1 MFAEID
7 LRLYENMLLFGWGK
21 ASKCKK
27 LLKQVQSRLKC
38 LKDERSALSKQLQ
51 TEVVDK
57 VSEKCNN
64 TLDKKELK
72 ARIGIE
78 HIIRDE
84 CVVYELLDHYCK
96 LILMHFF
103 YIRMH
108 KQCRQRD
115 LIEAVSSLVFA
126 SSRLRCGAI
135 PELEEI
141 RVLFTE
147 RYGESFISAAVQLL
161 PGNLVNTILL
171 KNVLAVSPKS
181 VMLNNDENQLQLI
194 TLPASFYVIKPSF
207 TDSSLEQLA
216 LERSSSLEDKDEN
229 RGNDDH
235 LQLITLVSP
244 KHVHPKLP
252 DCDEIYSKFSA
263 LKRPKHVHPKL
274 PDYDDITAKF
284 NDLKNLNRK
293 VNTPHDNYELQ
304 LEYHDHDYIG
314 DRVICNYSWLDLERE
329 HLQNNKPAPM
339 LLMQSPHIVSLAI
352 AY

>member
-1 MFAEID
+1 MMF
-7 LRLYENMLLFGWGK
+7 LGWGK

-27 LLKQVQSRLKC
+27 LIKQVQCRLKW

-51 TEVVDK
+51 AEVVDK
-57 VSEKCNN
+57 VTEKCNN
-64 TLDKKELK
+64 TLDKKALK
-72 ARIGIE
+72 ARVGME

-84 CVVYELLDHYCK
+84 CVVYELLSHYCK

-108 KQCRQRD
+108 KQCRQRN

-126 SSRLRCGAI
+126 SSRFRCGAI

-141 RVLFTE
+141 RDLFTE
-147 RYGESFISAAVQLL
+147 RYGESFTATAVQLL
-161 PGNLVNTILL
+161 PGNLVNAILQ

-181 VMLNNDENQLQLI
+181 VVPNNDENQLQLI
-194 TLPASFYVIKPSF
+194 TLPASFHVIKPSF

-229 RGNDDH
+229 RGQDDH
-235 LQLITLVSP
+235 LQLIPLESV

-274 PDYDDITAKF
+274 PDYDDITAKLSA
-284 NDLKNLNRK
+284 LKNPNMN
-293 VNTPHDNYELQ
+293 VNTPDNYELQ

-314 DRVICNYSWLDLERE
+314 DRVIFNYSWLDLERE

-339 LLMQSPHIVSLAI
+339 LLTQSPPYCIPSYSLLI
-352 AY
+352 G

>member
-1 MFAEID
+1 
-7 LRLYENMLLFGWGK
+7 MLLLGWVK

-51 TEVVDK
+51 AEVVDE
-57 VSEKCNN
+57 VTEKCNN
-64 TLDKKELK
+64 TLDKKALK

-147 RYGESFISAAVQLL
+147 RYGESFIATNVQLL

-171 KNVLAVSPKS
+171 KNVLAVSPKP
-181 VMLNNDENQLQLI
+181 VVPNNDENQLQLI

-216 LERSSSLEDKDEN
+216 LERSLEAKDEN

-252 DCDEIYSKFSA
+252 DCDEIYSKFNA

-274 PDYDDITAKF
+274 PDCDDITAKF
-284 NDLKNLNRK
+284 NALKNPNGK
-293 VNTPHDNYELQ
+293 VNTPDNYQLQ

-314 DRVICNYSWLDLERE
+314 DRVIFNYSWLDLERE

-339 LLMQSPHIVSLAI
+339 LLTQSPHIVSLAT
-352 AY
+352 A